1 MNGPGVQGHWMY
13 FINYINGMLE
23 LKSDP
28 ELEKIMDRSL
38 DAVLNYH
45 YNPDYQLN
53 NEVLNHDLS
62 RPDNDFNQYAIT
74 GHSIETL
81 WMIMYEA
88 IRRKDKKLFET
99 SVERFKR
106 HVEVGWDDVYGG
118 GYMTLNH
125 VDNNDW
131 LLTKALWV
139 NVEMLVGLMCILEHT
154 GDQWAKDWF
163 DRTYTYVLN
172 KFSLKQ
178 YGFPLWIDRADRK
191 VTFERHASRA
201 DNFHPPR
208 HFMLNLLAIDRIIKR
223 EGKVSGMF
231 G

>member
-1 MNGPGVQGHWMY
+1 
-13 FINYINGMLE
+13 
-23 LKSDP
+23 
-28 ELEKIMDRSL
+28 
-38 DAVLNYH
+38 
-45 YNPDYQLN
+45 
-53 NEVLNHDLS
+53 
-62 RPDNDFNQYAIT
+62 
-74 GHSIETL
+74 
-81 WMIMYEA
+81 MIMYEA
-88 IRRKDKKLFET
+88 IRRKDKKLFDT

-125 VDNNDW
+125 VDSNDW

-139 NVEMLVGLMCILEHT
+139 YAEMLIGLMCILEHR
-154 GDQWAKDWF
+154 GDKWAKDWF
-163 DRTYTYVLN
+163 DRTYTYVRN

-223 EGKVSGMF
+223 DGKVSGMF